1 MTEPR
6 IQRTRVYEVALPL
19 REPFVISGGT
29 MTVRRSL
36 IVELKD
42 SDGKIGFGESAPFER
57 PFYSS
62 ETVAS
67 ARACLRD
74 VLLAR
79 VFDQPVTDP
88 WRCAELL
95 ASGVR
100 GNRMARAGVETAWWD
115 LIAAR
120 RGVTLAALVSE
131 RLEQLGVAARWRSAR
146 GHIDCGIALGIP
158 PGENV
163 SVLRTWVAQA
173 LGRGYRRI
181 KLKVRP
187 GWDVEPVVVAREE
200 MQRAR
205 REVPLWVDANGAY
218 HPERDRDAL
227 RELDRQGLLFL
238 EQPFPEDALWDSREL
253 GRELKTP
260 VCLDESLVSD
270 DVARQVIAMDGP
282 RIWNIK
288 IQRVGGLD
296 EACRIY
302 ARAVAAGIALWG
314 GTMPETGLGAQ
325 AMLALGGHAGFVYP
339 SDVEPSERWYPP
351 GGDLVE
357 LIMDGQGRM
366 PIPNARPDPR
376 MPLDAELVAALPHV
390 PESIS
395 SFPAVT

>member
-6 IQRTRVYEVALPL
+6 ILRTRVYEVALPL
-19 REPFVISGGT
+19 REPFVISGGSL
-29 MTVRRSL
+29 TVRRSL

-42 SDGKIGFGESAPFER
+42 AHGKVGLGESAPFEK

-74 VLLAR
+74 ILLVRVL
-79 VFDQPVTDP
+79 DQPVTVP
-88 WRCAELL
+88 SRCAELL
-95 ASGVR
+95 SAGVQ

-120 RGVTLAALVSE
+120 RGVTLATLVSE
-131 RLEQLGVAARWRSAR
+131 RLAELGVPAEWRATRS
-146 GHIDCGIALGIP
+146 HIDCGVALGIP
-158 PGENV
+158 PEMNV

-173 LGRGYRRI
+173 LGRGYKRI

-187 GWDVEPVVVAREE
+187 GWDVEPIRIAREE

-205 REVPLWVDANGAY
+205 REVPMWVDANGSYDAT
-218 HPERDRDAL
+218 RDQDAL
-227 RELDRQGLLFL
+227 RKLDSMQLLFL
-238 EQPFPEDALWDSREL
+238 EQPLPADGLWDSREL

-260 VCLDESLVSD
+260 ICLDESLVSD
-270 DVARQVIAMDGP
+270 SVARQVIAMEGP
-282 RIWNIK
+282 RVWNLK
-288 IQRVGGLD
+288 IQRVGGLE

-302 ARAVAAGIALWG
+302 ARAVQAGIALWA

-325 AMLALGGHAGFVYP
+325 AMLALAGHAGFVYP
-339 SDVEPSERWYPP
+339 SDIEPSERWYVP
-351 GGDLVE
+351 GVDLVE
-357 LIMDGQGRM
+357 LTMDAQGRM
-366 PIPNARPDPR
+366 PVPDARLDPR

-390 PESIS
+390 RESIS